1 MSKDKEKRNEER
13 KIKSEYTSCKM
24 FLVISKIYLIDVQ
37 FQYNVLKTLIFN
49 VLYLIDN
56 NIFWIGMPHVYIQ
69 IK

>member
-24 FLVISKIYLIDVQ
+24 FLMSKIRLISKIYLIDVQ

-56 NIFWIGMPHVYIQ
+56 NIF
-69 IK
+69 

>member
-24 FLVISKIYLIDVQ
+24 FLLISKIYLIDVQ
-37 FQYNVLKTLIFN
+37 FQNINVLKTLIFN

-56 NIFWIGMPHVYIQ
+56 NIF
-69 IK
+69 

>member
-24 FLVISKIYLIDVQ
+24 FLMSKIRLISKIYLIDVQ
-37 FQYNVLKTLIFN
+37 FQNINVLKTLIFN

-56 NIFWIGMPHVYIQ
+56 NIF
-69 IK
+69 